1 VLLIGAGLFVRTLQ
15 KLRAWDPGFN
25 REHLLMFTIDHPLIK
40 QFDGRRTNLHKEVLQ
55 RLEGLPGVQS
65 ASLAGVQSLSG
76 NIGHRYRPKLA
87 EAGALPGGE
96 DFRAYGIGVAPNYLK
111 TMGIPLLRGREL
123 GLEDEPARAADPTSP
138 VLVRVMLSEPLA
150 RRLFGQ
156 EDQIGKQ
163 LHDTENPKL
172 TLEVVGVV
180 GDVHH
185 QKLRAERLPMFYHL
199 EFIWPTFYVRTLGS
213 PRAVAGGIRQAV
225 REIDPQMEVTGL
237 RTMDEVVDE
246 QLLQERTIS
255 QLAGFFSLSA
265 LVLACLGLYGILS
278 YNVARRS
285 REIGIRM
292 ALGASA
298 GTVLSVV
305 VRQGMTLTLIGC
317 AIGIVLA
324 LVLTRFVASLLYGVT
339 PIDPVTFVGVTLAL
353 MAVALLAC
361 YVPAR
366 RAARIDPMVALRYE

>member
-1 VLLIGAGLFVRTLQ
+1 
-15 KLRAWDPGFN
+15 
-25 REHLLMFTIDHPLIK
+25 
-40 QFDGRRTNLHKEVLQ
+40 
-55 RLEGLPGVQS
+55 
-65 ASLAGVQSLSG
+65 
-76 NIGHRYRPKLA
+76 
-87 EAGALPGGE
+87 
-96 DFRAYGIGVAPNYLK
+96 
-111 TMGIPLLRGREL
+111 
-123 GLEDEPARAADPTSP
+123 
-138 VLVRVMLSEPLA
+138 MLSEPLV

-156 EDQIGKQ
+156 EDPIRRQ

-213 PRAVAGGIRQAV
+213 PRVVAGGIRQAI

-237 RTMDEVVDE
+237 RTMNDVVDE

-278 YNVARRS
+278 YNVVRRT

-292 ALGASA
+292 ALGAKA
-298 GTVLSVV
+298 NDVLSVV
-305 VRQGMTLTLIGC
+305 IRQGMTLTLIGC
-317 AIGIVLA
+317 AIGIALA
-324 LVLTRFVASLLYGVT
+324 IASTRFVASLLYGVT
-339 PIDPVTFVGVTLAL
+339 PIDSITFGSVTLAL

-361 YVPAR
+361 YFPAR
-366 RAARIDPMVALRYE
+366 RAARIDPMTALRYE